1 MTAKSKLKM
10 IFTAAVYVLVAI
22 LTIFVAVVLFLNL
35 SGKTVFIFGRSAM
48 WVKTQSMEPTIPEK
62 SYILVREATAEDV
75 EEGDVIVFKSD
86 DPELRGAMNTH
97 RVVEVIGDHAE
108 FVTKG
113 DNNPGRDKQTA
124 RAKNIVGIYER
135 NLPVMS
141 FFGRFLSTSGGIT
154 VIVVIIL
161 GMVVATFLPDVL
173 GAMRERSKKAQIDA
187 IIKDE
192 IDKLKSGENPN
203 DSDTK

>member
-86 DPELRGAMNTH
+86 DPELRGAMNKILSLPEEELK
-97 RVVEVIGDHAE
+97 RG
-108 FVTKG
+108 
-113 DNNPGRDKQTA
+113 
-124 RAKNIVGIYER
+124 IVAASSGVSR
-135 NLPVMS
+135 HDRCSGVCSNSALAMS
-141 FFGRFLSTSGGIT
+141 
-154 VIVVIIL
+154 
-161 GMVVATFLPDVL
+161 AAP
-173 GAMRERSKKAQIDA
+173 
-187 IIKDE
+187 
-192 IDKLKSGENPN
+192 
-203 DSDTK
+203 